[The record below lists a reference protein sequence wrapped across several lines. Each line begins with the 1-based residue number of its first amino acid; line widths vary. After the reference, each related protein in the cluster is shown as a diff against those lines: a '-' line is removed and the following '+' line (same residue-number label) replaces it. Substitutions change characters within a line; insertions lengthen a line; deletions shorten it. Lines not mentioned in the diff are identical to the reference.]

1 MTPSVWSRN
10 PPLIERHPDNPILT
24 AADWPYRAN
33 TVFNPG
39 ATLLQD
45 GTTLLLCRVEDMRGH
60 SHLTVARSKDGV
72 SNWEIDP
79 EPTLTPDIQNFP
91 EELWGVEDPRI
102 TYVPE
107 LEQYAVLYTS
117 YSRGGPGV
125 SMALTRDFRTFE
137 RLGVVMS
144 PEDKDAALLPR
155 RINGEWALIHRPV
168 GFTGAHM
175 WLSFSNDLKHWGTHK
190 LMLEARRGAWWDA
203 NKIGLCNPPIE
214 TSRGWLVVYH
224 GVRTT
229 AAGAIYRLGLA
240 LFDLEAPEVCLMRGD
255 EWIFGAEK
263 DYELVGNVG
272 NVVFPCGHTVLPD
285 GDTLRLYYGGAD
297 SCIAL
302 ATTRISALL
311 DWLDAH
317 GRRYVARRQE
327 ADGHESYFN
336 HDRRGG

>member
-1 MTPSVWSRN
+1 MTSSVWSRN

-60 SHLTVARSKDGV
+60 SHLTVARSRDGI
-72 SNWEIDP
+72 SNWVIDP
-79 EPTLTPDIQNFP
+79 EPTLVPDLQNYP
-91 EELWGVEDPRI
+91 EELWGIEDPRI

-107 LEQYAVLYTS
+107 LEQYAILYTS

-125 SMALTRDFRTFE
+125 SMTLTKDFRTFE

-155 RINGEWALIHRPV
+155 RIHGEWALIHRPV
-168 GFTGAHM
+168 GFMGAHM
-175 WLSFSNDLKHWGTHK
+175 WISFSNDLKHWGTHK

-224 GVRTT
+224 GVRQT

-240 LFDLEAPEVCLMRGD
+240 LFDLEAPETCLIRGD
-255 EWIFGAEK
+255 EWIFGAER
-263 DYELVGNVG
+263 DYELVGDVG

-302 ATTRISALL
+302 GTTRISALL
-311 DWLDAH
+311 DWLDTH
-317 GRRYVARRQE
+317 GRRYVVRRQT
-327 ADGHESYFN
+327 ADGHETYFN
-336 HDRRGG
+336 HDQRG

>member
-1 MTPSVWSRN
+1 MTPPVWSRN
-10 PPLIERHPDNPILT
+10 PPLIERYADNPILT

-79 EPTLTPDIQNFP
+79 EPTLTPDIQNYP

-175 WLSFSNDLKHWGTHK
+175 WISFSNDLKHWGTHK

-229 AAGAIYRLGLA
+229 AAGATYRLGLA

-263 DYELVGNVG
+263 DYELVGDVG

-311 DWLDAH
+311 DWLDTH
-317 GRRYVARRQE
+317 GWRYVVRRQG

-336 HDRRGG
+336 HDQRE